1 MAELNKV
8 MLIGRLTK
16 DPEMRYT
23 PSGTAITD
31 FRLAAN
37 HSYRTRDNEKRE
49 EVCFIDINVI
59 GRGAEV
65 AKEYLAKG
73 REVFIEGRLQLN
85 TWDGP
90 DGQKRSKYRVVAD
103 RFQFLGP
110 GRVLPYRVIPTGF
123 GINTLFY
130 AVLLW
135 LPICGPFALRRF
147 IRRKRGRCPAC
158 AYPMGGSAVCTECG
172 RALPGRAEAAT

>member
-49 EVCFIDINVI
+49 EVCFIDINII

-103 RFQFLGP
+103 RFQFLG
-110 GRVLPYRVIPTGF
+110 GRQDSRGGGGDQASSTNVPEDPMADYGGPPAPSSQPSPPAQEAEDDLPF
-123 GINTLFY
+123 
-130 AVLLW
+130 
-135 LPICGPFALRRF
+135 
-147 IRRKRGRCPAC
+147 
-158 AYPMGGSAVCTECG
+158 
-172 RALPGRAEAAT
+172 